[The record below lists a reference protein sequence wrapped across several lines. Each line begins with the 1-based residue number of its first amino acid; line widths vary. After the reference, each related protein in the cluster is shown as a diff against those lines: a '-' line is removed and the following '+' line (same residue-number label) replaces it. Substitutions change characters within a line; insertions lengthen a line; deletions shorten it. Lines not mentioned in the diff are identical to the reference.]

1 MLNLIKLAV
10 GSPSPE
16 VLAGWQKRR
25 AAETGAHDGRPF
37 FRTRNFP
44 RRAAEILD
52 GGSIYWVTGGML
64 LCRQAI
70 HDIVPDQRE
79 DGTPCTGVVLEP
91 PIVAVVPRAIK
102 AFQGWRYLAQ
112 ADAPADLT
120 GNTQAGGDTL
130 PPELRRALLALCL
143 L

>member
-1 MLNLIKLAV
+1 MLHLIKLAV
-10 GSPSPE
+10 GSPTPE

-25 AAETGAHDGRPF
+25 AAETGAHGGRPF

-44 RRAAEILD
+44 RRADEILD

-64 LCRQAI
+64 LCRQRI
-70 HDIVPDQRE
+70 HAIVPDQRE
-79 DGTPCTGVVLEP
+79 DGTPCTGVVLDGP
-91 PIVAVVPRAIK
+91 VVPVTPRAVK
-102 AFQGWRYLAQ
+102 AFQGWRYLSA
-112 ADAPADLT
+112 ADAPADLE
-120 GNTQAGGDTL
+120 GNPATGDTL

>member
-10 GSPSPE
+10 GSPTPE
-16 VLAGWQKRR
+16 VLAGWQRR
-25 AAETGAHDGRPF
+25 RIAETGAHDGRPF

-44 RRAAEILD
+44 RRAAEILE

-70 HDIVPDQRE
+70 HDIVADQRD

-91 PIVAVVPRAIK
+91 PIIPVVPRSIK
-102 AFQGWRYLAQ
+102 AFQGWRYLSA
-112 ADAPADLT
+112 ADAPADLK
-120 GNTQAGGDTL
+120 GGDQGGGEAL

>member
-16 VLAGWQKRR
+16 VLVGWQKRR
-25 AAETGAHDGRPF
+25 AKETGAHDGRPF

-70 HDIVPDQRE
+70 HDIVADQRE

-112 ADAPADLT
+112 ADAPADLA
-120 GNTQAGGDTL
+120 GNTQTGGDTL